1 MPLANPSTHQ
11 LIAHIT
17 QKSTFMKQDIAS
29 NAKTTI
35 SVIGHT
41 NVGKTSLL
49 RTLLRDSYFGEVKN
63 ASATTRHVAAVQIL
77 SDDGKPLATLHDTP
91 GLEDASGVMDFI
103 QDHTDGRADG
113 VERLQT
119 FLRAVAEHDGNLE
132 GDFSQEAKVIK
143 SLIDADIA
151 IYVIDAREPVLSKY
165 KDELAILASSGT
177 PILPVFNFIH
187 QGQDNLELWR
197 EMLARR
203 ALHIACSFDTVAFD
217 FDNEMQLW
225 MHLATLSNQD
235 PAIVQLINERR
246 AAWQNLLESGSQM
259 IADFLVNVASFS
271 QKIDEKDDPAPTL
284 SRMQNAVRQAESIL
298 HERLLTQYR
307 FYNESVSGDLPT
319 ISGETLDIFDG
330 DLLSRYGIRTAGG
343 SVTGMLIGAGIDA
356 ATLGASL
363 GLGTAIGGVLG
374 GILPNTG
381 AIKDKAM
388 GVQTLSID
396 QATVT
401 LIAARA
407 QSLHH
412 HLRHRGHAS
421 LSAITADGTTLPWQS
436 DKPPSAIRKARAHPE
451 YSSLSGSYD
460 DKANLRSDLAD
471 DLAELL
477 VAHVESL
484 GSEG

>member
-1 MPLANPSTHQ
+1 MNPVNKTNH
-11 LIAHIT
+11 L
-17 QKSTFMKQDIAS
+17 
-29 NAKTTI
+29 TTI

-77 SDDGKPLATLHDTP
+77 SKDGEPLVTLHDTP
-91 GLEDASGVMDFI
+91 GLEDATGVMDFI
-103 QDHTDGRADG
+103 QDHTDGRSDG
-113 VERLQT
+113 LERLQA
-119 FLRAVAEHDGNLE
+119 FLAAAFDHDINLD

-143 SLIDADIA
+143 SLIDADIS

-187 QGQDNLELWR
+187 LGQDNLDAWR
-197 EMLARR
+197 EMLSRR
-203 ALHIACSFDTVAFD
+203 ALHIACRFDTVAFD

-225 MHLATLSNQD
+225 THLAMLSNQD
-235 PAIVQLINERR
+235 PAITQLIDERHSI
-246 AAWQNLLESGSQM
+246 WQTLLESGSQM
-259 IADFLVNVASFS
+259 IADFVINVASFS
-271 QKIDEKDDPAPTL
+271 QKIDEKDDPVPTL
-284 SRMQNAVRQAESIL
+284 SRMQNAMRQAESIL

-307 FYNESVSGDLPT
+307 FYNESVSGDLPVIT
-319 ISGETLDIFDG
+319 GETLDIFDG
-330 DLLSRYGIRTAGG
+330 DLLARYGIRTAGG

-381 AIKDKAM
+381 TIKDKAM

-421 LSAITADGTTLPWQS
+421 LSAITADGTALPWQN
-436 DKPPSAIRKARAHPE
+436 DKLPYPIRKARSHPE
-451 YSSLSGSYD
+451 YSSLMGSYD
-460 DKANLRSDLAD
+460 DKVNLRSDLAD
-471 DLAELL
+471 DLAEILMMHL
-477 VAHVESL
+477 ESL
-484 GSEG
+484 GD